1 MKQVKQE
8 LDLCFNEYETLQAQ
22 HIHVMQNESMP
33 DLVTMTQTR
42 DAAFNRLKK
51 KLNDFVANKDAMEDN
66 LSVMAEY
73 ETRLSALMAVS
84 QELSALI
91 EDYRG
96 QLMTSL
102 KKMQKGKVAMQ
113 GYKAAN
119 MNY

>member
-1 MKQVKQE
+1 MKQVKQA

-22 HIHVMQNESMP
+22 HIHIMKNESMP
-33 DLVTMTQTR
+33 DLVTMTQKR
-42 DAAFNRLKK
+42 DAAFVHLKK
-51 KLNDFVANKDAMEDN
+51 KLNDFVANKDTIENN

-73 ETRLSALMAVS
+73 ETRLSELMRVS
-84 QELSALI
+84 QELSTLI

-96 QLMTSL
+96 QLMASL

-113 GYKAAN
+113 GYKTAN